1 MKHNEKYKLKRTHSA
16 ILCICWNTLFCSC
29 GTSILSIIGVKLWL
43 QAGCVHFT
51 SMSSPQTCDIKVLI
65 LLYTSEKR
73 AYLGFIPN
81 DQAAFVDRLR
91 KVIQH
96 QKTTQALIRQQGG
109 QVSNMNLAE
118 VQIFYSFHH
127 SLIFS
132 LVFEKSLH
140 IHWIM
145 KWMLC
150 CNFPFPSA
158 SHGFRTPY

>member
-1 MKHNEKYKLKRTHSA
+1 MYVL
-16 ILCICWNTLFCSC
+16 
-29 GTSILSIIGVKLWL
+29 VKLLL

-51 SMSSPQTCDIKVLI
+51 SVPSPQTCDIKVLI

-109 QVSNMNLAE
+109 QVSNLYLAKG
-118 VQIFYSFHH
+118 QAFT
-127 SLIFS
+127 
-132 LVFEKSLH
+132 VFV
-140 IHWIM
+140 M
-145 KWMLC
+145 
-150 CNFPFPSA
+150 
-158 SHGFRTPY
+158 

>member
-1 MKHNEKYKLKRTHSA
+1 MNHLLNP
-16 ILCICWNTLFCSC
+16 LFV
-29 GTSILSIIGVKLWL
+29 IYVLVEVLL

-51 SMSSPQTCDIKVLI
+51 SVPSPQTCDIKVLI

-109 QVSNMNLAE
+109 QVSNLCLAKGHN
-118 VQIFYSFHH
+118 FT
-127 SLIFS
+127 
-132 LVFEKSLH
+132 VFV
-140 IHWIM
+140 M
-145 KWMLC
+145 
-150 CNFPFPSA
+150 
-158 SHGFRTPY
+158 

>member
-1 MKHNEKYKLKRTHSA
+1 VR
-16 ILCICWNTLFCSC
+16 CIIYREHIWHVCLLVGIHFSTCD
-29 GTSILSIIGVKLWL
+29 TSILSIIDVKLWL

-51 SMSSPQTCDIKVLI
+51 SISSPQTCDIKVLI

-96 QKTTQALIRQQGG
+96 QKTTQALIRQQGS

-118 VQIFYSFHH
+118 GQTFHSFHY
-127 SLIFS
+127 SLIF
-132 LVFEKSLH
+132 L
-140 IHWIM
+140 
-145 KWMLC
+145 
-150 CNFPFPSA
+150 
-158 SHGFRTPY
+158 

>member
-1 MKHNEKYKLKRTHSA
+1 MYVL
-16 ILCICWNTLFCSC
+16 
-29 GTSILSIIGVKLWL
+29 VKLLL

-51 SMSSPQTCDIKVLI
+51 SVPSPQTCDIKVLI

-109 QVSNMNLAE
+109 QVSNLCLAKGQAFKVFVIQGGAE
-118 VQIFYSFHH
+118 LTNTFQMVIGNIWKQGKISETICKYVQVCFLLPTDYK
-127 SLIFS
+127 LIF
-132 LVFEKSLH
+132 
-140 IHWIM
+140 
-145 KWMLC
+145 
-150 CNFPFPSA
+150 
-158 SHGFRTPY
+158 

>member
-1 MKHNEKYKLKRTHSA
+1 MDIEYNEQYKLQRIHLA
-16 ILCICWNTLFCSC
+16 NMFICWMILFCSC
-29 GTSILSIIGVKLWL
+29 CDVPILSIIVVKFWL

-51 SMSSPQTCDIKVLI
+51 SISSPQTCDIKVLI

-118 VQIFYSFHH
+118 GQTFHSSH
-127 SLIFS
+127 QSLIFLWLS
-132 LVFEKSLH
+132 RRLTHYVE
-140 IHWIM
+140 
-145 KWMLC
+145 
-150 CNFPFPSA
+150 
-158 SHGFRTPY
+158 Y